1 MAVHVFLLAKK
12 TFSAIA
18 LQAAFAWMLKT
29 VYQDGDEIHILHV
42 VPGIKFQV
50 YKTTHTHTHTYTHS
64 H

>member
-1 MAVHVFLLAKK
+1 MK